1 MKQIFVSGI
10 HPVIEAIRSSQELD
24 RVLIQ
29 KGIVNE
35 KLRELLKECR
45 NSGIP
50 VRRVPVEKMN
60 RIIRKNHQGVIA
72 FLSSIRYSSF
82 EHIIDTAF
90 NEGKDP
96 LILILDRIT
105 DVRNFG
111 AIARSA
117 EGLGFDVII
126 IPETGSAQINEDAIK
141 TSAGALHHLP
151 VSRVK
156 DLGET
161 LTYLSDS
168 GFRIVAADEKAEIEL
183 HLSDLTGPIAL
194 ILGSEEKG
202 INKKLLRIVHQSIKI
217 PMYGKIESY
226 NVSVSF
232 AIIGYEII
240 RQRNF

>member
-1 MKQIFVSGI
+1 MKHIFISGI
-10 HPVIEAIRSSQELD
+10 HPVIEALRSSQELD
-24 RVLIQ
+24 RILIQ
-29 KGIVNE
+29 KDIVNE
-35 KLRELLKECR
+35 KLRELFKECY

-50 VRRVPVEKMN
+50 VQRVPVERLN
-60 RIIRKNHQGVIA
+60 HITRKNHQGVIA

-82 EHIIDTAF
+82 EHIIDNAF
-90 NEGKDP
+90 KKGKDP

-111 AIARSA
+111 AIARTA

-156 DLGET
+156 DLRET
-161 LTYLSDS
+161 MTYLSDS
-168 GFRIVAADEKAEIEL
+168 GFRIIAAVEKAETEL
-183 HLSDLTGPIAL
+183 YLSDLTGPMVLVI
-194 ILGSEEKG
+194 GSEEKG
-202 INKKLLRIVHQSIKI
+202 IDKKLLKIVHESIKI